1 VGIDYCIHVTE
12 RYREGRENGET
23 HNDALAAVGGAC
35 GLALLG
41 SATSDIAGFL
51 VIALSPMG
59 LFANFGIFS
68 AAMIALSLLASLVL
82 TTAALGLISKPSE
95 SVLVVASPD
104 AFSDEE
110 A

>member
-1 VGIDYCIHVTE
+1 M
-12 RYREGRENGET
+12 
-23 HNDALAAVGGAC
+23 GGAC

-68 AAMIALSLLASLVL
+68 AAMIALSLFASLVL
-82 TTAALGLISKPSE
+82 TTAALGLISKPP
-95 SVLVVASPD
+95 AQGQGPMPG
-104 AFSDEE
+104 AASDEE